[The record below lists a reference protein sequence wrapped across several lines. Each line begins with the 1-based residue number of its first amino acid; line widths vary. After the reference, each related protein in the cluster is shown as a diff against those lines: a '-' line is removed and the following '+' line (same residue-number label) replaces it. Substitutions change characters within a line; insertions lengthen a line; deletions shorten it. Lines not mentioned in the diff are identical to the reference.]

1 MRLGEIVTTL
11 KLVPVRQ
18 MLLALSYQ
26 FDMPYI
32 EPDVHVLDRKLLGR
46 MSIPFL
52 RRSVAVPVFTDGEA
66 VMIITPDPLRKDLVK
81 EFTEMLRRPVQLAIG
96 PKAEILQALEDFER
110 MHRGASGTERGAA
123 RPDGEAVDPTEENV
137 IGIVDYLIAKAVRQ
151 GASDIH
157 IEPLA
162 NRVRIRYRIDGV
174 LVHRTDLPLSLAPK
188 ISSRIKVLANSDIVE
203 KRKHQGG
210 RIYVEV
216 DGGRVDLRVS
226 IYVTVHGENVVIRV
240 LNAETGI
247 LPMEKL
253 GMLPRMLTAYKET
266 VLDAPTG
273 IVLITGP
280 TGSGKTTTLYS
291 SVTYCNDM
299 GVKII
304 TAEDPV
310 EYILEGIVQCSID
323 VKAGRDFNQ
332 TLREIVRQDPD
343 VIVLGEIRDRE
354 TAAIAIQAALTGH
367 KVFATFHTEDAIG
380 GLLRLIDMDIETFL
394 ISSTVVCVIAQRL
407 VRRICSNCKTAVD
420 PTPYELRVLGLTNE
434 PIDDF
439 KIYRGAG
446 CASCHDTGYKGRVGI
461 YEMLVLNDDL
471 RGAILAKKPA
481 HEIRE
486 GACAGSGLFSMQE
499 DGIAKVLLGLTTFEE
514 IIKHVPRSV
523 NQRSLRDLLAFST
536 TE

>member
-1 MRLGEIVTTL
+1 M
-11 KLVPVRQ
+11 
-18 MLLALSYQ
+18 
-26 FDMPYI
+26 
-32 EPDVHVLDRKLLGR
+32 GR
-46 MSIPFL
+46 MSIPYL
-52 RRSVAVPVFTDGEA
+52 RRAVAVPVFTDGEA
-66 VMIITPDPLRKDLVK
+66 VMIITPDPLRKDLIK

-96 PKAEILQALEDFER
+96 PKAEILQALEDFEK
-110 MHRGASGTERGAA
+110 MHRGTTGAERATA
-123 RPDGEAVDPTEENV
+123 RAEGDTAEPSEENV

-157 IEPLA
+157 IEPQA
-162 NRVRIRYRIDGV
+162 NRVRVRYRIDGV
-174 LVHRTDLPLSLAPK
+174 LVHRTDLPLPLASK
-188 ISSRIKVLANSDIVE
+188 IASRIKVLAQGDIVE

-210 RIYVEV
+210 RIYVDV

-253 GMLPRMLTAYKET
+253 GMVPRMLTHYRES

-291 SVTYCNDM
+291 SITYCNDT

-394 ISSTVVCVIAQRL
+394 ISSTVVCIVAQRL

-420 PTPYELRVLGLTNE
+420 PTPYELRALGLTHE
-434 PIDDF
+434 PIGDF
-439 KIYRGAG
+439 KVHRGAG
-446 CASCHDTGYKGRVGI
+446 CAACHDSGYKGRVGI
-461 YEMLVLNDDL
+461 YEMLLLDDEL
-471 RGAILAKKPA
+471 RADILAKKPA

-486 GACAGSGLFSMQE
+486 GAGAGAGLFTMQE

-523 NQRSLRDLLAFST
+523 NRRSLHDIYAFAT